1 MRTSIPTI
9 VAHISL
15 CSAISLLAGCTVSKV
30 TEQAVANSETVVAQA
45 GQTIG
50 NSESGAIELQRA
62 REHLDK
68 AKKAVDD
75 RDEEGATRHAQ
86 EATLDA
92 RLATAKAQSAVARKA
107 ADEMRAS
114 TETLRQ
120 ESQRTLNNSR

>member
-1 MRTSIPTI
+1 MRTSIPSI
-9 VAHISL
+9 VAQLSI
-15 CSAISLLAGCTVSKV
+15 CTAISLLSGCTVSKV
-30 TEQAVANSETVVAQA
+30 TEDAVAASETAVMQAQ
-45 GQTIG
+45 QTIG

-62 REHLDK
+62 REHLGQ

-92 RLATAKAQSAVARKA
+92 RLATAKAQSAVARRA